1 MRKGCV
7 SQDRETTWFSVIYSL
22 RLYPYMETTGFMS
35 IYYKNFVAKKTT
47 DFLVLSTRIFWKGIH
62 LVSGFVTHVNHWVSV
77 DIIFLLTQRGRPLG
91 FRLYHRHIN

>member
-77 DIIFLLTQRGRPLG
+77 DIIFLIDSEREAAG
-91 FRLYHRHIN
+91 FPALS